1 MTLHCSPQHGRLR
14 PTSQP
19 RKSQQIAPSYL
30 NPIICTGHSAVH
42 CGKVRGIIL
51 ARGYHLITYSHLVAK
66 TNLSAKSWGSTHQ
79 VVVQKKAS
87 LHSFSLEVTKKAAAS
102 PGSQPV
108 VLPHEEDV
116 EAGEEGLLVDAEV
129 PGHEVLSVVCGGVV
143 HDSAVL
149 LCDVIAVCP
158 LLSADRCPR
167 GGRTILSSQACEW
180 SLGWHG
186 FRGQDQA
193 ATWPHCTLGNHGP
206 CQC

>member
-1 MTLHCSPQHGRLR
+1 MAVYKVPSQILNVLVCVRRFQRGSFQQVYLVYLLFIAKHHSHVWLTVTLHCSPQHGRLR

-87 LHSFSLEVTKKAAAS
+87 LHSFSLEATKNKK
-102 PGSQPV
+102 
-108 VLPHEEDV
+108 
-116 EAGEEGLLVDAEV
+116 
-129 PGHEVLSVVCGGVV
+129 
-143 HDSAVL
+143 
-149 LCDVIAVCP
+149 
-158 LLSADRCPR
+158 
-167 GGRTILSSQACEW
+167 SSSFPWFPTCCAP
-180 SLGWHG
+180 S
-186 FRGQDQA
+186 
-193 ATWPHCTLGNHGP
+193 
-206 CQC
+206 

>member
-1 MTLHCSPQHGRLR
+1 MCWCQQGEVSVVSSKCLVYVFFILNIANQASLTCLANNDLTLQPTTRALR

-42 CGKVRGIIL
+42 CGKVGGIIL
-51 ARGYHLITYSHLVAK
+51 VRGYHLITYSHLVAK
-66 TNLSAKSWGSTHQ
+66 TNLSAKAEGQLIKLWCSFSFPNKGQFTF
-79 VVVQKKAS
+79 
-87 LHSFSLEVTKKAAAS
+87 FSLEKQQLPPV
-102 PGSQPV
+102 PQPV

-149 LCDVIAVCP
+149 LLVPQKVP
-158 LLSADRCPR
+158 SE
-167 GGRTILSSQACEW
+167 GS
-180 SLGWHG
+180 
-186 FRGQDQA
+186 
-193 ATWPHCTLGNHGP
+193 
-206 CQC
+206 